1 MTDLSH
7 PEHVA
12 DRRAMWRVADAVKA
26 NPCAHCINRDREVMA
41 WGRSVCRTYGRD
53 FPKCALDGREPKF
66 ILDEVM
72 LR

>member
-1 MTDLSH
+1 MPGLSP

-12 DRRAMWRVADAVKA
+12 DRRAMARIAGAVKA
-26 NPCAHCINRDREVMA
+26 NPCAHCVNRDREVMA
-41 WGRSVCRTYGRD
+41 WGRSVCRADGRD

-66 ILDEVM
+66 ILDEVT